1 MKEFLSTTEAAKA
14 LSGVISRTTI
24 WRMCCSGTL
33 TAAQVGNRW
42 VVPAWAVEELV
53 ADISNRR
60 HT

>member
-1 MKEFLSTTEAAKA
+1 LSTTEAAKA